1 MTSRPQPAQGTKM
14 DDPKLALL
22 RAYDDLENVIRNV
35 YVPMLILDRDLK
47 LRQFTPAATEMLQ
60 LTAEDIGKPVRELRA
75 VVDFAE
81 MESAIREVTQTGL
94 EKKIELK
101 DLQGGWHSLRVRAY
115 QTLRGGV
122 DGAVL
127 TFMDMEILI
136 AQAAESRIYA
146 QAISETV
153 RESIL
158 VLNGELRVVAVNA
171 AFTETFR
178 MTNEEV
184 EGRLLTELGGGAWN
198 IPEFLMLL
206 REAIPK
212 KTQLF
217 NYEVRHEFPR
227 IGKRVMLVNARQMR
241 RARSSENLTLMAF
254 RDVTEEKQAFEEVKK
269 HSELLDLANDA
280 IIVRDLRDVI
290 TLWNHG
296 AEHLYGWRSAE
307 ARGKVMHELLKTEF
321 SEPLEE
327 IQQKLSSQGSWRGEL
342 RHQARSGK
350 KLEVES
356 RQVLQRDSQGR
367 PLSILE
373 INRDIT
379 LRKAAEESL
388 RNLSTRLL
396 DLQDEERRRIAREL
410 HDSMGQSLAAL
421 VIHLSAINERIS
433 GRDPESAE
441 ILKEAIQLAQQA
453 SDETRTLSYLLYPP
467 TLDFSGLNSALQ
479 WFVDGLSQRS
489 KLKIDLETALGPER
503 LAQNLETALFRIMQ
517 EGLTNIYRHSESA
530 TARVRIRLD
539 SGMVKFEIS
548 DSGKGIPPDILET
561 LNGPGGQLGV
571 GVRGMRERIRQLG
584 GWLRIKSGN
593 GGTTIIGV
601 LPARFAANT

>member
-1 MTSRPQPAQGTKM
+1 ME
-14 DDPKLALL
+14 DPKLALIRANNDL
-22 RAYDDLENVIRNV
+22 RNIINNV
-35 YVPMLILDRDLK
+35 YVPMLILDGELK
-47 LRQFTPAATEMLQ
+47 LRQFTPAATEMLK
-60 LTAEDIGKPVRELRA
+60 LTPEDIGKPIGGLCA
-75 VVDFAE
+75 AVDFAE
-81 MESAIREVTQTGL
+81 LEPSIREVTKTGL
-94 EKKIELK
+94 AKTIDLK

-115 QTLRGGV
+115 HTLGGGV

-127 TFMDMEILI
+127 TFVDMEILI
-136 AQAAESRIYA
+136 GEVAESRIYA
-146 QAISETV
+146 QAIIETM

-171 AFTETFR
+171 AFMETFR

-184 EGRLLTELGGGAWN
+184 EGRLLTELGAGAWN
-198 IPEFLMLL
+198 IPEFLTLF
-206 REAIPK
+206 REVIPK
-212 KTQLF
+212 KAPLL
-217 NYEVRHEFPR
+217 NYEVRQEFPR
-227 IGKRVMLVNARQMR
+227 IGKRIMLVNVRQMR
-241 RARSSENLTLMAF
+241 RARGEDNLTLLAF
-254 RDVTEEKQAFEEVKK
+254 RDVTEEKQAYEEVKK
-269 HSELLDLANDA
+269 QSELLDLANDA
-280 IIVRDLRDVI
+280 IIVRDLNSVI

-307 ARGKVMHELLKTEF
+307 ARGRVTHELLKTEF
-321 SEPLEE
+321 SESLEE
-327 IQQKLSSQGSWRGEL
+327 IQEKLFCQGSWHGEL
-342 RHQARSGK
+342 LHQARNGK
-350 KLEVES
+350 RLEVES
-356 RQVLQRDSQGR
+356 RQVLQRDPQGR

-388 RNLSTRLL
+388 RNLSARLL

-410 HDSMGQSLAAL
+410 HDSTGQSLAAL
-421 VIHLSAINERIS
+421 VIHLSAINERIAS
-433 GRDPESAE
+433 RDPDSTE

-503 LAQNLETALFRIMQ
+503 LSQNLETALFRIMQ
-517 EGLTNIYRHSESA
+517 EGLTNVYRHSGSA

-539 SGMVKFEIS
+539 SGMVKFEIA
-548 DSGKGIPPDILET
+548 DSGKGIPADILET

-584 GWLRIKSGN
+584 GWLRIKSGDS
-593 GGTTIIGV
+593 GTTIVGV
-601 LPARFAANT
+601 LPARFVAKT

>member
-1 MTSRPQPAQGTKM
+1 ME
-14 DDPKLALL
+14 DPNLALV
-22 RAYDDLENVIRNV
+22 RAYDDLANIIRNV
-35 YVPMLILDRDLK
+35 YVPMLIVDGDLE
-47 LRQFTPAATEMLQ
+47 LRRFTPAATEMLR
-60 LTAEDIGKPVRELRA
+60 LTSEDVGKPIRELRA

-81 MESAIREVTQTGL
+81 IEPFIREVLETGQA
-94 EKKIELK
+94 KKIELK

-115 QTLRGGV
+115 QTQRGGV
-122 DGAVL
+122 EGAVL
-127 TFMDMEILI
+127 TFVDMEILI
-136 AQAAESRIYA
+136 AEAAESRIYA

-171 AFTETFR
+171 AFMETFR

-198 IPEFLMLL
+198 TPEFLALL
-206 REAIPK
+206 RQSIPK
-212 KTQLF
+212 KTQLI

-241 RARSSENLTLMAF
+241 RARSADNLTLMAF

-269 HSELLDLANDA
+269 QSELLDLANDA
-280 IIVRDLRDVI
+280 IIVRDLNDVI

-296 AEHLYGWRSAE
+296 AEHLYGWRIAE
-307 ARGKVMHELLKTEF
+307 ARGKVTHELLKSEF
-321 SEPLEE
+321 PESLEE
-327 IQQKLSSQGSWRGEL
+327 LQEKLFRQGSWHGEL
-342 RHQARSGK
+342 RHQARNGK

-388 RNLSTRLL
+388 RNLSARLL

-410 HDSMGQSLAAL
+410 HDSTGQSLAAL
-421 VIHLSAINERIS
+421 VIHLSAINERIAS
-433 GRDPESAE
+433 RDPDSAE

-503 LAQNLETALFRIMQ
+503 LSQNLETALFRIIQ
-517 EGLTNIYRHSESA
+517 EGLTNVYRHSGSA
-530 TARVRIRLD
+530 TARVRVRLD
-539 SGMVKFEIS
+539 SGMVKFEIT
-548 DSGKGIPPDILET
+548 DNGKGISPDILET
-561 LNGPGGQLGV
+561 LNGSGGQLGV

-584 GWLRIKSGN
+584 GWLRIKSGDT
-593 GGTTIIGV
+593 GTTIVGV
-601 LPARFAANT
+601 LPARFAAKT

>member
-1 MTSRPQPAQGTKM
+1 ME
-14 DDPKLALL
+14 DPKLALVQANNDL
-22 RAYDDLENVIRNV
+22 RNIIRNV
-35 YVPMLILDRDLK
+35 YVPMLILDKELK
-47 LRQFTPAATEMLQ
+47 LRQFTPAATEILK
-60 LTAEDIGKPVRELRA
+60 LTPDDAGKPLRELRG

-81 MESAIREVTQTGL
+81 VESSIREVLEAGL
-94 EKKIELK
+94 AKSIELK

-115 QTLRGGV
+115 NTFSGRVEGV
-122 DGAVL
+122 VL
-127 TFMDMEILI
+127 TFVDMEILI
-136 AQAAESRIYA
+136 AEAAESRIYA

-153 RESIL
+153 RESLL
-158 VLNGELRVVAVNA
+158 VLNGELRIVAVNA
-171 AFTETFR
+171 AFMETFR
-178 MTNEEV
+178 MTKEEV
-184 EGRLLTELGGGAWN
+184 EGRLLAELGGGAWN
-198 IPEFLMLL
+198 ILEFLLLL
-206 REAIPK
+206 REVIPK
-212 KTQLF
+212 KTQLL

-227 IGKRVMLVNARQMR
+227 IGKRIMLVNARQMR
-241 RARSSENLTLMAF
+241 RARSEDNLTLLAF

-269 HSELLDLANDA
+269 QSELLDLANDA
-280 IIVRDLRDVI
+280 IIVRDLNDVI

-307 ARGKVMHELLKTEF
+307 ARGKVAHELLKTEF
-321 SEPLEE
+321 SEAFEE
-327 IQQKLSSQGSWRGEL
+327 IQEKLFSQGSWHGEL
-342 RHQARSGK
+342 RHQARNGK

-379 LRKAAEESL
+379 LRKEAEESL
-388 RNLSTRLL
+388 RNLSARLL

-410 HDSMGQSLAAL
+410 HDSTGQSLAAL
-421 VIHLSAINERIS
+421 VIHLSAINERIAS
-433 GRDPESAE
+433 RDPDSAE

-503 LAQNLETALFRIMQ
+503 LSQNLETALFRIIQ
-517 EGLTNIYRHSESA
+517 EGLTNVYRHSGSA

-539 SGMVKFEIS
+539 SGMVKFEIA
-548 DSGKGIPPDILET
+548 DSGKGIPQDILDT
-561 LNGPGGQLGV
+561 LNGSGGQLGV

-584 GWLRIKSGN
+584 GWLRIKSCES
-593 GGTTIIGV
+593 GTTIVGV
-601 LPARFAANT
+601 LPARFATKT

>member
-1 MTSRPQPAQGTKM
+1 ME
-14 DDPKLALL
+14 DPKLALVQ
-22 RAYDDLENVIRNV
+22 ANDDLRNIIRNV
-35 YVPMLILDRDLK
+35 YVPMLILDKELK
-47 LRQFTPAATEMLQ
+47 LRQFTPAATEILK
-60 LTAEDIGKPVRELRA
+60 LTPGDAGKHLRELRS

-81 MESAIREVTQTGL
+81 VEPSLREVLETGL
-94 EKKIELK
+94 AKTIEMR

-115 QTLRGGV
+115 NTFSGKVEGV
-122 DGAVL
+122 VL
-127 TFMDMEILI
+127 TFVDTEILI
-136 AQAAESRIYA
+136 AEAAESRIYA

-153 RESIL
+153 RESLL
-158 VLNGELRVVAVNA
+158 VLNVDLRVVAVNA
-171 AFTETFR
+171 AFMETFR
-178 MTNEEV
+178 MTKEEV
-184 EGRLLTELGGGAWN
+184 EGRLLAELGGGAWN
-198 IPEFLMLL
+198 ILEFLLLL
-206 REAIPK
+206 REVIPK
-212 KTQLF
+212 KTQLL

-227 IGKRVMLVNARQMR
+227 IGKRIMLVNARQMR
-241 RARSSENLTLMAF
+241 RARCEDNLTLLAF
-254 RDVTEEKQAFEEVKK
+254 QDVTEEKQAFEEVKK
-269 HSELLDLANDA
+269 QSELLDLANDA
-280 IIVRDLRDVI
+280 IIVRDLNDVI

-307 ARGKVMHELLKTEF
+307 ARGKVTHELLRTEF
-321 SEPLEE
+321 SESLEE
-327 IQQKLSSQGSWRGEL
+327 IQEKLFRQGSWHGEL
-342 RHQARSGK
+342 RHLARNGK

-373 INRDIT
+373 INRDIS
-379 LRKAAEESL
+379 LRKEAEESL
-388 RNLSTRLL
+388 RNLSARLL

-410 HDSMGQSLAAL
+410 HDSTGQSLAAL
-421 VIHLSAINERIS
+421 VIHLSAINERIA
-433 GRDPESAE
+433 GRDPDSAE

-503 LAQNLETALFRIMQ
+503 LSQNLETALFRIMQ
-517 EGLTNIYRHSESA
+517 EGLTNVYRHSGSA

-539 SGMVKFEIS
+539 SGMVKFDIA

-561 LNGPGGQLGV
+561 LNGSGGQLGV

-584 GWLRIKSGN
+584 GWLRIKSGET
-593 GGTTIIGV
+593 GTTIVGV
-601 LPARFAANT
+601 LPARFAAKT

>member
-1 MTSRPQPAQGTKM
+1 ME
-14 DDPKLALL
+14 DPNLALV
-22 RAYDDLENVIRNV
+22 RAYDDIANIIRNV
-35 YVPMLILDRDLK
+35 YVPMLIVDGDLE
-47 LRQFTPAATEMLQ
+47 LRRFTPAATEMLR
-60 LTAEDIGKPVRELRA
+60 LTSEDVGKPIRELRA

-81 MESAIREVTQTGL
+81 IEPFIREVLETGQA
-94 EKKIELK
+94 KKIELK

-115 QTLRGGV
+115 QTQRGGV
-122 DGAVL
+122 EGAVL
-127 TFMDMEILI
+127 TFVDMEILI
-136 AQAAESRIYA
+136 AEAAESRIYA

-171 AFTETFR
+171 AFMETFR

-198 IPEFLMLL
+198 TPEFLALL
-206 REAIPK
+206 RQSIPK
-212 KTQLF
+212 KTQLI

-241 RARSSENLTLMAF
+241 RARSADNLTLMAF

-269 HSELLDLANDA
+269 QSELLDLANDA
-280 IIVRDLRDVI
+280 IIVRDLNDVI

-296 AEHLYGWRSAE
+296 AEHLYGWRIAE
-307 ARGKVMHELLKTEF
+307 ARGKVTHELLKSEF
-321 SEPLEE
+321 PESLEE
-327 IQQKLSSQGSWRGEL
+327 LQEKLFRQGSWHGEL
-342 RHQARSGK
+342 RHQARNGK

-388 RNLSTRLL
+388 RNLSARLL

-410 HDSMGQSLAAL
+410 HDSTGQSLAAL
-421 VIHLSAINERIS
+421 VIHLSAINERIAS
-433 GRDPESAE
+433 RDPDSAE

-503 LAQNLETALFRIMQ
+503 LSQNLETALFRIIQ
-517 EGLTNIYRHSESA
+517 EGLTNVYRHSGSA
-530 TARVRIRLD
+530 TARVRVRLD
-539 SGMVKFEIS
+539 SGMVKFEIT
-548 DSGKGIPPDILET
+548 DNGKGISPDILET
-561 LNGPGGQLGV
+561 LNGSGGQLGV

-584 GWLRIKSGN
+584 GWLRIKSGDT
-593 GGTTIIGV
+593 GTTIVGV
-601 LPARFAANT
+601 LPARFAAKT